1 MNINEFSQLATS
13 HLCENV
19 CLLNKLNLSFRFRV
33 WRRNSSLFPPN
44 QYFFEGKGATLHSAP
59 YFFEPGNQ
67 YFFELDNISPG
78 FFVIGPRSHHYLL
91 NLHNLIETL
100 RMTQEL
106 VFCRF
111 DTSSKLT
118 MWNGWKSVNQHQIWV
133 KYNEILSELTR
144 EAWICHQVQQCCN
157 TESLITSCSFCL
169 FLASPDAL
177 EVIVVTHSLT
187 YSWLADLTDVTL
199 ESDDTYWR
207 LDWCYSSN
215 WGYWWGW
222 WRRWGR
228 LDSCDPGEW
237 WYLLETWLML
247 L

>member
-1 MNINEFSQLATS
+1 MLQDYCNLKLKALASEGHEMHYISQNSFPLFPLRGDRCGEIPVGVDVVKISSGFSMNINEFSQPATS

-118 MWNGWKSVNQHQIWV
+118 IWNGWKSVNQHQIWV
-133 KYNEILSELTR
+133 KYNEILSELTQ
-144 EAWICHQVQQCCN
+144 EAWISHQVQQCCN

-169 FLASPDAL
+169 FF
-177 EVIVVTHSLT
+177 
-187 YSWLADLTDVTL
+187 
-199 ESDDTYWR
+199 R
-207 LDWCYSSN
+207 C
-215 WGYWWGW
+215 
-222 WRRWGR
+222 
-228 LDSCDPGEW
+228 DSI
-237 WYLLETWLML
+237 Y
-247 L
+247 